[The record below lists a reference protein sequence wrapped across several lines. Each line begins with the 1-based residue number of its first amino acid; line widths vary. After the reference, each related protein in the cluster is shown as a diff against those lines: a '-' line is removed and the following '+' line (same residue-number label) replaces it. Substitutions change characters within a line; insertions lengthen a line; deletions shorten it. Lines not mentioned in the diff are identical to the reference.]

1 MNRYRACSR
10 STEFSSSK
18 NGRAKKFPIQNS
30 GVSTGRRPTA
40 RLKFFFSR
48 LIANDS
54 VSLQSALAARAHFF
68 PAGLS
73 RENVPARRLP
83 EEVWAASRNL
93 RAAAPRTIVLAK
105 TRLAARGQCRGSDH
119 RAETGRTDSN
129 VEAGPAFCSDH
140 DDDYRI
146 CFRESKCAEL
156 DRSHVQP
163 ARLLANHALRLCHDP
178 AQSNRSD

>member
-18 NGRAKKFPIQNS
+18 NGRAKKFSIQNS

-73 RENVPARRLP
+73 RENVPARRLSQ
-83 EEVWAASRNL
+83 EVRAATWNL
-93 RAAAPRTIVLAK
+93 RAAAWCAVVLAK
-105 TRLAARGQCRGSDH
+105 TDLAARGQCGGSDD
-119 RAETGRTDSN
+119 RAEAGRTNPS
-129 VEAGPAFCSDH
+129 VEARPGLRSDH
-140 DDDYRI
+140 DD
-146 CFRESKCAEL
+146 
-156 DRSHVQP
+156 H
-163 ARLLANHALRLCHDP
+163 
-178 AQSNRSD
+178 NRV